1 MKHIMGIS
9 QATPRGGVRWGPT
22 DTRASGMQWMGD
34 LDMMTVP
41 PGLCQ
46 SLCPHLGEL
55 TWSQFNNKL
64 MLPQALKRVGIH
76 FPNIG
81 ITQEALTPLRA

>member
-1 MKHIMGIS
+1 MKHTTGIS
-9 QATPRGGVRWGPT
+9 LATPGGGACWGPT
-22 DTRASGMQWMGD
+22 DTRTSGMQWMTD

-46 SLCPHLGEL
+46 SLCPHLGAL

-64 MLPQALKRVGIH
+64 MLPQALKRVGTY
-76 FPNIG
+76 FPNTG
-81 ITQEALTPLRA
+81 IT